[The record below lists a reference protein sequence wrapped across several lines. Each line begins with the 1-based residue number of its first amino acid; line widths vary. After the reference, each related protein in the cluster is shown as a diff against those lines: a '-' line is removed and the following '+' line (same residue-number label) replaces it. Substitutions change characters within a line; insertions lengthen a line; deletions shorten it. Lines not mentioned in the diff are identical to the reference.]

1 MTRSKKIWL
10 GVLTFLPIVCAIIYI
25 ICFALYFI
33 TFASII
39 EHEASDTSINNPGF
53 LVGSFG
59 LMFLMILIAVISSI
73 GLMIY
78 YIIHAN
84 SNPNFDSN
92 QKLIWI
98 LVLVLA
104 GGIGTIVYYFIEI
117 LPEKK
122 NDVNLSNKK

>member
-33 TFASII
+33 SFASII

-59 LMFLMILIAVISSI
+59 LMFLMILIAVISRI

-84 SNPNFDSN
+84 SDPNFGSN
-92 QKLIWI
+92 Q
-98 LVLVLA
+98 
-104 GGIGTIVYYFIEI
+104 
-117 LPEKK
+117 
-122 NDVNLSNKK
+122 N

>member
-33 TFASII
+33 SFASII
-39 EHEASDTSINNPGF
+39 EHEASDASINNPGF

-104 GGIGTIVYYFIEI
+104 GGIGNIVYYFVEI
-117 LPEKK
+117 LPKK
-122 NDVNLSNKK
+122 QNDVNLSNKK